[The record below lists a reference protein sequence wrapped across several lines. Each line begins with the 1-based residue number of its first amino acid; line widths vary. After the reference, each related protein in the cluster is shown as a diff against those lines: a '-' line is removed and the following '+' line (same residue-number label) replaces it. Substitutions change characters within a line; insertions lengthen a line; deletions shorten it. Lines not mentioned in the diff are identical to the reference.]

1 MRLRIL
7 SPPAWRFTI
16 SITKW
21 QSKLKIPLA
30 PPERISNKLI
40 LVGNGA
46 QDGVVYLI
54 LAHKYNGKYS
64 IGITTT
70 AETREGAISHIPT
83 IIRELNI
90 EKLVFSLDQESDEL
104 ANLKI
109 LLEEK
114 MKTYA
119 ITPNLREEQS
129 RLYIYDC
136 AHSQRQ
142 FELIVAVNGLD
153 DPSYTQHTIEDHLL
167 SFFKE
172 MTNNNEILVE
182 TLNRVQGNPKEAWN
196 LLRNHHEEVYQ
207 NLLQKGINE
216 LERFF
221 PQQVESIKR
230 LKSN

>member
-7 SPPAWRFTI
+7 SPPGWRFTR
-16 SITKW
+16 SIIKW
-21 QSKLKIPLA
+21 QNKLRIPLA

-54 LAHKYNGKYS
+54 LTHKYNGRYY

-70 AETREGAISHIPT
+70 AETREGAIPHIPT

-104 ANLKI
+104 ADLRT

-114 MKTYA
+114 MRAHA
-119 ITPNLREEQS
+119 ITPNLKEEQN

-136 AHSQRQ
+136 THSQRQ
-142 FELIVAVNGLD
+142 FELIVTVNGID

-172 MTNNNEILVE
+172 TTNDNEMLVE
-182 TLNRVQGNPKEAWN
+182 TLNRVQGDPKEAWN
-196 LLRNHHEEVYQ
+196 LLRNRHEEVY
-207 NLLQKGINE
+207 
-216 LERFF
+216 
-221 PQQVESIKR
+221 
-230 LKSN
+230 

>member
-7 SPPAWRFTI
+7 SPPAWRFTR
-16 SITKW
+16 SVTKW

-30 PPERISNKLI
+30 PLERISNKLI

-54 LAHKYNGKYS
+54 LAHKFDGEYS

-70 AETREGAISHIPT
+70 VETREGAIPHIPT
-83 IIRELNI
+83 IIRGLNI
-90 EKLVFSLDQESDEL
+90 EKLVFSLDQESNEL
-104 ANLKI
+104 VNLKT

-114 MKTYA
+114 MRTHA
-119 ITPNLREEQS
+119 ITPNLKEEQS
-129 RLYIYDC
+129 RLYVYNC
-136 AHSQRQ
+136 THSQRQ

-153 DPSYTQHTIEDHLL
+153 DPSYAQHTIEDHLL
-167 SFFKE
+167 LFFKE
-172 MTNNNEILVE
+172 MTNNNEMLVK

-196 LLRNHHEEVYQ
+196 LLKNHHEEVYQ
-207 NLLQKGINE
+207 NLLQKGTNE
-216 LERFF
+216 LQRFF

-230 LKSN
+230 LKPN